1 MGCTRS
7 SMDRI
12 PDSGSDDMSS
22 ILIGR
27 TIKRADVFNK
37 TSARFLFIIK
47 INAVLCKDLLECLG
61 ISVKLIIFTEL
72 I

>member
-1 MGCTRS
+1 MRLVLFSFLPLFSREMVGFV
-7 SMDRI
+7 
-12 PDSGSDDMSS
+12 
-22 ILIGR
+22 LIGR

-47 INAVLCKDLLECLG
+47 INVVLCKDLLECLG

>member
-1 MGCTRS
+1 
-7 SMDRI
+7 
-12 PDSGSDDMSS
+12 
-22 ILIGR
+22 
-27 TIKRADVFNK
+27 V
-37 TSARFLFIIK
+37 RFLFIIK